1 MSGRILTILVLCS
14 GVLKLVRSLDMTNP
28 GIPDIAS
35 DLYPTFVYTEDNL
48 GVKAEKLL
56 LAGFGAMATEAQS
69 QFSRELHLPVDL
81 VLGGAGVAGE
91 NSLGLVGY
99 LKSLAA

>member
-1 MSGRILTILVLCS
+1 
-14 GVLKLVRSLDMTNP
+14 VRSLELSNP

-48 GVKAEKLL
+48 GGKAEKLL
-56 LAGFGAMATEAQS
+56 LAGFGSIAADAQS
-69 QFSRELHLPVDL
+69 QFSRELHLPVEL
-81 VLGGAGVAGE
+81 VRAGAGVAAE

-99 LKSLAA
+99 LKSLAG